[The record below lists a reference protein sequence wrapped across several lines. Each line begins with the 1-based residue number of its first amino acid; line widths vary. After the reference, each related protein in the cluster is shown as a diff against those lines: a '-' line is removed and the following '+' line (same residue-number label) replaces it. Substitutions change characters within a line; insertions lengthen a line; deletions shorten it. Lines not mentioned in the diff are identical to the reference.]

1 MELSDSICRGY
12 VYVYIYIFCTCV
24 ELAESKQCVV
34 GIILPKWPGHFGS
47 SFVSTDFGKFEV
59 RSLTL
64 AFTLCFSAMAP
75 KSFAAA
81 GMDDVMEVDVPPSTL
96 DSEMLSEGSFQL
108 VDQLI
113 EITTE
118 DYQMAEQVAETHK
131 NEEDAASLTLS
142 GAPLD
147 GHAML
152 QNTTKV
158 DLQKFLAELT
168 AAMQQLATKDQP
180 VDQGASTQ
188 PGPAGSGQETGSDTK
203 VLVDFEKVTVDTYR
217 ITNGGQELP
226 LVPGNIRNML
236 RDFTLG
242 DLRDLLSIFGDLE
255 ALTSSAFH
263 RILESYGLAIKK
275 LQHEKILSAE
285 DVNATTIYNLEAGPE
300 ISGFILH
307 VPMAQ
312 AAIGGQVLG
321 VRQDW
326 LPHAQDEGHGHDS
339 GGGWSHLET
348 HDHGQ
353 GGHVENPTEGRGDS
367 G

>member
-1 MELSDSICRGY
+1 MAGY
-12 VYVYIYIFCTCV
+12 
-24 ELAESKQCVV
+24 
-34 GIILPKWPGHFGS
+34 
-47 SFVSTDFGKFEV
+47 
-59 RSLTL
+59 
-64 AFTLCFSAMAP
+64 
-75 KSFAAA
+75 
-81 GMDDVMEVDVPPSTL
+81 
-96 DSEMLSEGSFQL
+96 
-108 VDQLI
+108 
-113 EITTE
+113 
-118 DYQMAEQVAETHK
+118 
-131 NEEDAASLTLS
+131 
-142 GAPLD
+142 
-147 GHAML
+147 AML

-158 DLQKFLAELT
+158 DLQKSLAELT
-168 AAMQQLATKDQP
+168 AAMQQLATKDQL
-180 VDQGASTQ
+180 VDQGTSTQ

-236 RDFTLG
+236 RDFTFG
-242 DLRDLLSIFGDLE
+242 DLRDLLSIFGNLE
-255 ALTSSAFH
+255 ALTSPAFH
-263 RILESYGLAIKK
+263 RTLESYGLAIKK

-339 GGGWSHLET
+339 GGFISEKRLSIASFSSCTLSTFAANLTRLEDSLPLSQPEPVRREGSTWIFHLT
-348 HDHGQ
+348 H
-353 GGHVENPTEGRGDS
+353 P
-367 G
+367 